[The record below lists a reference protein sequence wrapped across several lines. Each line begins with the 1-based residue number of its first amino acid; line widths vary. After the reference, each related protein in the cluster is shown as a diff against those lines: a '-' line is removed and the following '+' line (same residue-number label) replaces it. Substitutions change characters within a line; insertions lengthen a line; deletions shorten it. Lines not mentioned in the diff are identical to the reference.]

1 MSQTLDRSP
10 ERFRLPAAVAARLA
24 IAARAALAILGG
36 YAFAALAAASL
47 SVALPGPRPQ
57 AVMGATMLAFVLYCA
72 MAIWAFAAA
81 SVARAW
87 WVALMCAALP
97 ATHLLIREALQ

>member
-10 ERFRLPAAVAARLA
+10 ERSPLKAANVARLA
-24 IAARAALAILGG
+24 ISARAGLAIFGG
-36 YAFAALAAASL
+36 YGFAALAAASL
-47 SVALPGPRPQ
+47 SVALPGPRSQ

-72 MAIWAFAAA
+72 MVIWAFAAR

-87 WVALMCAALP
+87 WVALACAALP
-97 ATHLLIREALQ
+97 AAHLLVREVLL

>member
-1 MSQTLDRSP
+1 MSQPLDRSP
-10 ERFRLPAAVAARLA
+10 ERSRLPTASAARLA
-24 IAARAALAILGG
+24 IAARAVLAIFGG

-57 AVMGATMLAFVLYCA
+57 AVMGATMLAFLLYCA
-72 MAIWAFAAA
+72 MVIWAFAAR

-87 WVALMCAALP
+87 WVALACSALP
-97 ATHLLIREALQ
+97 AAHLLVREVLL

>member
-1 MSQTLDRSP
+1 MKQTLDRSP
-10 ERFRLPAAVAARLA
+10 ERSRLPAAVAARA
-24 IAARAALAILGG
+24 VLAILGG